1 MTLGSS
7 EVKKEQI
14 HEPVGVGGN
23 KGPAPAEGAF
33 YPRINPRFG
42 VFIQRNEFRDDQAER
57 NEVEQGR
64 EEEHRRRRQP
74 QLNIVIDHVV
84 KTEDGGEGQR
94 QQAELADGITFD
106 IRHNTSPHIVLQR
119 MAEGDCVVCRVE
131 VVKYCG

>member
-7 EVKKEQI
+7 EVKKQI
-14 HEPVGVGGN
+14 HKPVGIGGN
-23 KGPAPAEGAF
+23 KSPTSTQRAF
-33 YPRINPRFG
+33 HPGINPRFG
-42 VFIQRNEFRDDQAER
+42 VFIQRNEFRDDQTER

-64 EEEHRRRRQP
+64 EEEHRRRCQP

-84 KTEDGGEGQR
+84 KTEDGGEGQG

-119 MAEGDCVVCRVE
+119 MAEGDCVVYRVE